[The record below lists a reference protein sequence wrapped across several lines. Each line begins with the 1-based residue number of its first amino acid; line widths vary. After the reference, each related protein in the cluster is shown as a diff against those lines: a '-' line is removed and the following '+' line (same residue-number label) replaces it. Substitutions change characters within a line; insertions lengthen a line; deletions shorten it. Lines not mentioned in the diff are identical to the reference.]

1 VSRDSEA
8 LSRGG
13 SNGAAGLT
21 GDLFGASMR
30 TASMRVVI
38 VPPRFEGLPTASSQ
52 NGPSEWVLLIDC
64 LTSREGRNARTSP
77 CGHPTRR
84 DRLRR
89 RLAGYDL
96 RVAPGSIGPNKRGR
110 AAGRHASCCG
120 SLSVLGMAA
129 NKDEGD
135 LERLRILVSD
145 GKGHRLEEV
154 THTVTGLGHEVAGH
168 SSLRDVAASTASI
181 RPDAAIVIV
190 GESSEHALEL
200 IGRTVTEAAC
210 PVIAILDV
218 EDEAFIRDAAKRGI
232 FAYITMGREAAALQ
246 SALDVVLSR
255 FAEYQGLE
263 GAFGRRAIT
272 ERAKGILM
280 ERHSVDEKLA
290 FEMLRDEARRS
301 NRKIIEI
308 AEAVTV
314 SANLLPR
321 LPVE

>member
-1 VSRDSEA
+1 
-8 LSRGG
+8 
-13 SNGAAGLT
+13 
-21 GDLFGASMR
+21 
-30 TASMRVVI
+30 
-38 VPPRFEGLPTASSQ
+38 
-52 NGPSEWVLLIDC
+52 
-64 LTSREGRNARTSP
+64 
-77 CGHPTRR
+77 
-84 DRLRR
+84 
-89 RLAGYDL
+89 
-96 RVAPGSIGPNKRGR
+96 
-110 AAGRHASCCG
+110 
-120 SLSVLGMAA
+120 MAV

-154 THTVTGLGHEVAGH
+154 THTVTSLGHEVVGH
-168 SSLRDVAASTASI
+168 SSLSEVAASTASI

-246 SALDVVLSR
+246 SSLDVVLSR
-255 FAEYQGLE
+255 FAEYHGLE

-272 ERAKGILM
+272 ERAKGILI

-314 SANLLPR
+314 SVNLLPR

>member
-1 VSRDSEA
+1 
-8 LSRGG
+8 
-13 SNGAAGLT
+13 
-21 GDLFGASMR
+21 
-30 TASMRVVI
+30 
-38 VPPRFEGLPTASSQ
+38 
-52 NGPSEWVLLIDC
+52 
-64 LTSREGRNARTSP
+64 
-77 CGHPTRR
+77 
-84 DRLRR
+84 
-89 RLAGYDL
+89 
-96 RVAPGSIGPNKRGR
+96 
-110 AAGRHASCCG
+110 
-120 SLSVLGMAA
+120 MAV
-129 NKDEGD
+129 NKDEGN
-135 LERLRILVSD
+135 LEPLRILVSD

-154 THTVTGLGHEVAGH
+154 THTVTSLGHEVVGH
-168 SSLRDVAASTASI
+168 SSLGEVAASTASI

-246 SALDVVLSR
+246 SSLDVVLSR
-255 FAEYQGLE
+255 FAEYHGLE
-263 GAFGRRAIT
+263 GAFARRAIT

-314 SANLLPR
+314 SVNLLPR